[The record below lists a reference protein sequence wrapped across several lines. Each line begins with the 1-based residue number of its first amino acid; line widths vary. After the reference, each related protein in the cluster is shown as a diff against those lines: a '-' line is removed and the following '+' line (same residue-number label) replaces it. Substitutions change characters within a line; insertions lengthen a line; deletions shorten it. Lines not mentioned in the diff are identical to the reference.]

1 VDRVDRAYFQGVI
14 EPLLADPLIQYIGEI
29 GEDQKDTFLGQAY
42 ALLFPIEW
50 PEPFGLVLIEALACG
65 TPVIA
70 YRRGS
75 VPEVLEEGVTGWIVA
90 SLEEAVQAVARVPR
104 LSRARCRQV
113 FEARFSAGRMA
124 REYLQIYQQLRVGGS
139 TRVAA

>member
-1 VDRVDRAYFQGVI
+1 M
-14 EPLLADPLIQYIGEI
+14 
-29 GEDQKDTFLGQAY
+29 
-42 ALLFPIEW
+42 
-50 PEPFGLVLIEALACG
+50 IEALACG

-75 VPEVLEEGVTGWIVA
+75 VPEVLEDGGTGWIVA
-90 SLEEAVQAVARVPR
+90 DLEEAVQAVARVPL
-104 LSRARCRQV
+104 LSRAYCRQV

-124 REYLQIYQQLRVGGS
+124 REYLQIYQQLLAGGT